1 MQFARVLFHVDMD
14 AFFAAVEQRDRPELR
29 GKPVIIGA
37 QPDRRGVVATASYEA
52 RRFGVKSAMPSV
64 TAGRLCPQGIFI
76 KPRIDVYRAE
86 SEQIMAILADYT
98 PLVEQVSV
106 DEAYL
111 DVSAC
116 VREPDP
122 LVAVPAS
129 HRLARE
135 LKLRIFRERGLTAS
149 IGVASNKFLSKVGSD
164 FQKPNGLTLIPEQE
178 KRAFLRPL
186 PVRAIPGIGPVSAA
200 RLLEHS
206 LQTIGDIQDST
217 PERLRAAVGSF
228 AEALHALSLGED
240 DRELSFDSERKS
252 ISSEHTFNVDT
263 SDPRVLNATLLDLAE
278 DVAETLGRKN
288 LTAFTL
294 QVKVRYADFTT
305 LTRQTT
311 LQEPVSGS
319 AEIYRTIRH
328 LLKKEKLLM
337 GPIRLLGVGSS
348 NLAAP
353 SGQMQLWL
361 GRQVYSPAGDAN
373 PQS

>member
-1 MQFARVLFHVDMD
+1 MPAFARVLFHVDMD
-14 AFFAAVEQRDRPELR
+14 AFFAAIEQRDRPELR
-29 GKPVIIGA
+29 GKPVIVGA
-37 QPDRRGVVATASYEA
+37 PPNRRGVVATASYEA

-64 TAGRLCPQGIFI
+64 TAGRLCPQGIFV

-86 SEQIMAILADYT
+86 SHHIMAILADYT

-122 LVAVPAS
+122 LVAIPAS
-129 HRLARE
+129 RRLARE
-135 LKLRIFRERGLTAS
+135 LKQRIFIERGLTAS

-164 FQKPNGLTLIPEQE
+164 FQKPDGLTLIPEQE

-200 RLLEHS
+200 RLLEFS
-206 LQTIGDIQDST
+206 FQTIGDIQDST

-228 AEALHALSLGED
+228 AERLHALACGED
-240 DRELSFDSERKS
+240 DRELCFESERKS
-252 ISSEHTFNVDT
+252 ISSEHTFDVDT
-263 SDPRVLNATLLDLAE
+263 NDPQLIRATLLDLVA
-278 DVAETLGRKN
+278 DVAGTLQRKN
-288 LTAFTL
+288 LTASTL

-311 LQEPVSGS
+311 LQEPVCDA
-319 AEIYRTIRH
+319 AEIYRAIRH
-328 LLKKEKLLM
+328 LLKKEKLLK
-337 GPIRLLGVGSS
+337 GHIRLLGVGSS
-348 NLAAP
+348 NLNEP
-353 SGQMQLWL
+353 SGQMNLFL
-361 GRQVYSPAGDAN
+361 GNQPSAK
-373 PQS
+373 